1 VFSVID
7 VLGTAAISRHHPYR
21 HRPTRRHST
30 LATLVNASANAV
42 QVFALIAAILFII
55 AGIIAFMDKT
65 VWATLVCAGLAFLSA
80 AVIFLT

>member
-1 VFSVID
+1 M
-7 VLGTAAISRHHPYR
+7 
-21 HRPTRRHST
+21 

-65 VWATLVCAGLAFLSA
+65 VWATLVCAGLALLSA